1 MNLYRVI
8 RHADKAML
16 SVDPLCVDQRDEGVV
31 QLLSRQTEG
40 VIFAETERCR
50 FGVHIIRLDRIIK
63 LVNLISY
70 RSFQGDNRAFYPQP
84 FLPARIARGALA
96 FGTRAS
102 SVFKPLPKTSGP
114 LRSFEPLVISTEGAK
129 AAGTRKTSD
138 SSGFEP
144 RDPRTQ

>member
-50 FGVHIIRLDRIIK
+50 FGVHTIKIRQ
-63 LVNLISY
+63 LIRMS
-70 RSFQGDNRAFYPQP
+70 
-84 FLPARIARGALA
+84 I
-96 FGTRAS
+96 
-102 SVFKPLPKTSGP
+102 
-114 LRSFEPLVISTEGAK
+114 
-129 AAGTRKTSD
+129 
-138 SSGFEP
+138 
-144 RDPRTQ
+144 

>member
-96 FGTRAS
+96 LA
-102 SVFKPLPKTSGP
+102 TS
-114 LRSFEPLVISTEGAK
+114 
-129 AAGTRKTSD
+129 AA
-138 SSGFEP
+138 
-144 RDPRTQ
+144 